1 MVTLL
6 IYGFM
11 TIKSSEA
18 TTLTQQ
24 CSTAVQ
30 QLISCLNFAKGDV
43 PTPTKECCTSVTSM
57 KEKQPVC
64 LCFFIGQAHNGSEQ
78 IKSLGIQEAKL
89 LQLPSSCH
97 INNASATDCP
107 RLLGISPTSPAA
119 SIFMKNGTSST
130 PTTSTS
136 SSSSSPT
143 NGAGNSIN
151 MNGNGVL
158 SSFIA
163 VFVTVILSVSTMI

>member
-1 MVTLL
+1 MK
-6 IYGFM
+6 YHYY
-11 TIKSSEA
+11 E
-18 TTLTQQ
+18 LTNIF
-24 CSTAVQ
+24 
-30 QLISCLNFAKGDV
+30 LGECLG
-43 PTPTKECCTSVTSM
+43 
-57 KEKQPVC
+57 
-64 LCFFIGQAHNGSEQ
+64 
-78 IKSLGIQEAKL
+78 
-89 LQLPSSCH
+89 
-97 INNASATDCP
+97 
-107 RLLGISPTSPAA
+107 LLGISPTSPAA